1 MNRLQREYAEA
12 KATLD
17 AIQARLEQAE
27 SEYCTS
33 HGYTDE
39 DGNPVN
45 RIYQIDDDA
54 AFEAANNGFWAL
66 HEQDAKEENAA
77 SKALRQAEDAL
88 IEWGISVM
96 PSSMKREAETLE
108 KGMNR
113 FVWVRTKLIDLAFRL
128 DARTVPARH
137 TA

>member
-1 MNRLQREYAEA
+1 MNRLQQEYTQARQ
-12 KATLD
+12 TVD
-17 AIQARLEQAE
+17 AIHARLEQAE
-27 SEYCTS
+27 AEYCTS
-33 HGYTDE
+33 HGCTDE

-77 SKALRQAEDAL
+77 SKTLREADDAL

-96 PSSMKREAETLE
+96 PSSMKQEAETLE

-113 FVWVRTKLIDLAFRL
+113 FLWVRSKLIDLAFRL
-128 DARTVPARH
+128 DARTVK

>member
-12 KATLD
+12 RATVD
-17 AIQARLEQAE
+17 AIHATMEQVEA
-27 SEYCTS
+27 EYCTV

-39 DGNPVN
+39 DGNPVK

-54 AFEAANNGFWAL
+54 QFEAANNGFWAL

-77 SKALRQAEDAL
+77 SKALREAEDAL

-108 KGMNR
+108 RGADR
-113 FVWVRTKLIDLAFRL
+113 FTWVRSKLIDLAFRL
-128 DARTVPARH
+128 DARTVK